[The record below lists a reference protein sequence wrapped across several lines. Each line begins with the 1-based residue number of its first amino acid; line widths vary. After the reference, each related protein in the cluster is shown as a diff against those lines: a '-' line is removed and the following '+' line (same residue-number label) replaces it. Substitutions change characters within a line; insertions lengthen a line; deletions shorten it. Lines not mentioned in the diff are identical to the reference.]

1 RQNDRA
7 AEQLRNQRK
16 RPHGRDCGCTWRA
29 NSLTMDDMRE
39 IVTVE
44 QVNSLFLG
52 LAIGLPV
59 VGLIGG
65 YLFGRRAGA
74 IKGFIVGLF
83 GPLNLLLWKMY
94 NLITDKLGLDS
105 VKNLLVQ
112 LGLFIAL
119 GIAGGLLFRRF
130 V

>member
-1 RQNDRA
+1 
-7 AEQLRNQRK
+7 
-16 RPHGRDCGCTWRA
+16 
-29 NSLTMDDMRE
+29 MDDMRE

-44 QVNSLFLG
+44 QVNSLFLW

-65 YLFGRRAGA
+65 FLLGRRAGA
-74 IKGFIVGLF
+74 IKGFVVGLF
-83 GPLNLLLWKMY
+83 GPLNLLLWKVY

-119 GIAGGLLFRRF
+119 GVVGGLLFRRF
-130 V
+130 GRDNGGSSSIVAPAASPDAPVLSSSA